1 MSHYYLNDKTLNHE
15 IQTIKFKINN
25 HEINLDTDRG
35 VFSRDGLDFGS
46 RVLLENINFSAD
58 LTQIIDMGCGY
69 GPMGIYAAKMCPNAH
84 VIMAD
89 VNERAA
95 LLATQNLSKNMVEN
109 AEVYVSF
116 LFENI
121 TQKADLIMSNPPIR
135 AGKKTVFDLYDQAY
149 DHLLKNGRFYA
160 VIQKKQGAPS
170 SVKKLEELFGNC
182 EVIAKVKGYWVL
194 LAIK

>member
-25 HEINLDTDRG
+25 HEISLDTDRG

-46 RVLLENINFSAD
+46 RVLLENIDFSVD
-58 LTQIIDMGCGY
+58 LAQIIDMGCGY

-95 LLATQNLSKNMVEN
+95 PFSN
-109 AEVYVSF
+109 AEF
-116 LFENI
+116 I
-121 TQKADLIMSNPPIR
+121 
-135 AGKKTVFDLYDQAY
+135 KKYD
-149 DHLLKNGRFYA
+149 
-160 VIQKKQGAPS
+160 
-170 SVKKLEELFGNC
+170 
-182 EVIAKVKGYWVL
+182 
-194 LAIK
+194 